1 MIKKDY
7 DNRLF
12 DTDIA
17 PTYGEFVRKIGGYR
31 EYYKWAFNNPLPKQ
45 QVEMSYVIAVAERN
59 IRNVACNNL
68 F

>member
-45 QVEMSYVIAVAERN
+45 QGRN
-59 IRNVACNNL
+59 ELCNCGSGKKYKKCCM
-68 F
+68 